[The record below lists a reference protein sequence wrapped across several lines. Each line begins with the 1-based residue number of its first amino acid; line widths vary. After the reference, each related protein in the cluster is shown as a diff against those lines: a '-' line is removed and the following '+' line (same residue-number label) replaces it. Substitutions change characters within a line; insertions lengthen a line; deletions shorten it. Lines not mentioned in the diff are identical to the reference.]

1 MQPKNAI
8 KALATMLISDWKVIV
23 VEDTYD
29 DVQMVSKILSH
40 YGIQV
45 HITRDGNECI
55 RLLQQLE
62 PTFVLTDLA
71 MPDKDG
77 WETLVAI
84 RSNPKTAHIPV
95 IALTAYHSV
104 DVADDA
110 IRAGFDGYFAKPI
123 NPVTFIHQLEKLIV

>member
-1 MQPKNAI
+1 MN
-8 KALATMLISDWKVIV
+8 TSDWKVVV

-29 DVQMVSKILSH
+29 DVQMVSKILGH

-45 HITRDGNECI
+45 HITRNGNECI
-55 RLLQQLE
+55 QLLQKFE
-62 PTFVLTDLA
+62 PTLVLTDLA

-95 IALTAYHSV
+95 IALTAYHSA

-123 NPVTFIHQLEKLIV
+123 NPTTFIQQLEILIA